1 MPDADLTEESI
12 VPPSQRLAVFAAT
25 NEINEK
31 AADIANQ
38 LAIPLFS
45 SDQANSAEQFDLLI
59 WVDHEGVGLRPPG
72 RKAPNPVRVDFVGGA
87 LGFRGKRSGHTRE
100 LVANAVGAR
109 HGHLP
114 TVLDATA
121 GLGRDAFVLASLGC
135 QVDMLERSPVVSLL
149 LRDAL
154 ERARLNQE
162 VADVVGRMRL
172 IEADSVNFMANQAS
186 ELHPDVVYLDPM
198 FPERSK
204 SASVKKEM
212 RILQQ
217 LLGADMDTR
226 QLFEQALKVA
236 THRVVVK
243 RPRIAPLISEMKP
256 HHVVEG
262 KASRFDIYHVKA
274 LA

>member
-1 MPDADLTEESI
+1 MLDADLTEEGI
-12 VPPSQRLAVFAAT
+12 TPPSQRLAVLAAT
-25 NEINEK
+25 DDVNEK
-31 AADIANQ
+31 AAGIANQ
-38 LAIPLFS
+38 FAIPLLF
-45 SDQANSAEQFDLLI
+45 SDQAASTEQFDLLI
-59 WVDHEGVGLRPPG
+59 WVDLEGIGLRPPG
-72 RKAPNPVRVDFVGGA
+72 RKAPNPVRVDFVGGS
-87 LGFRGKRSGHTRE
+87 LGFRGRRSGHTRE

-154 ERARLNQE
+154 ERAQLNQD
-162 VADVVGRMRL
+162 VADVIGRMRL
-172 IEADSVNFMANQAS
+172 IEVDAVNFMANQAS
-186 ELHPDVVYLDPM
+186 QLHPDVVYLDPM

-217 LLGADMDTR
+217 LLGADMDTQ

-236 THRVVVK
+236 VHRVVVK
-243 RPRIAPLISEMKP
+243 RPRIAPLISEMEP

-274 LA
+274 FA